1 MSKAMTIPTYF
12 TQTETTKVTKDKVFK
27 TFKVLKGFK
36 KNLLKSQTNNK
47 KVNFKRLC
55 AYYLL

>member
-1 MSKAMTIPTYF
+1 MSKAMTIPPYF

-36 KNLLKSQTNNK
+36 KNLLNK
-47 KVNFKRLC
+47 ES
-55 AYYLL
+55 